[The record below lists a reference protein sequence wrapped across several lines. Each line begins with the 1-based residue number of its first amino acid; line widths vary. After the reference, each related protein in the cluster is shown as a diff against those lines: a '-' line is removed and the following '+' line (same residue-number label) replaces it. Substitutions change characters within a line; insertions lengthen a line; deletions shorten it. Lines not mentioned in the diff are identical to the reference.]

1 MKTRAAVQE
10 YNHSNISIGGTTMNG
25 VHDMGGMHGFGPV
38 KREEHEQPF
47 HAEWEKIVFAINR
60 VSGSQGLYDIDE
72 SRYGI
77 ERMKPGQ
84 YLTSS
89 YYERW
94 LDSAIRN
101 LTEKGI
107 IDRAELDQWIERIS
121 ADPSTPL
128 PESPSPDVAERLAG
142 RIRAG
147 RNYRREDAPPRF
159 QVGDAVCTR
168 NIHPRGHTRLPRYAR
183 GKRGVIAAVHGTYV
197 FPDTNATGQGEQP
210 QPLYNVRFKSSELW
224 SNAAEPNT
232 SVGLDLWE
240 SYLEPNEPVQA

>member
-1 MKTRAAVQE
+1 
-10 YNHSNISIGGTTMNG
+10 MNG
-25 VHDMGGMHGFGPV
+25 IHDMGGMHGFGRV
-38 KREEHEQPF
+38 KREEHEPVF
-47 HAEWEKIVFAINR
+47 HSEWEKTVFAINR
-60 VSGSQGLYDIDE
+60 VSGAQGLYNIDE

-77 ERMKPGQ
+77 ERMDPGQ
-84 YLTSS
+84 YLTSK

-107 IDRAELDQWIERIS
+107 IDRADLDQWIDRFT

-128 PESPSPDVAERLAG
+128 PEPAGPDVAAKLAER
-142 RIRAG
+142 IKSG
-147 RNYRREDAPPRF
+147 RNYKRDGGTPQF
-159 QVGDAVCTR
+159 QVGDAVRTR

-183 GKRGVIAAVHGTYV
+183 GKQGVIAAVQGTYV

-210 QPLYNVRFKSSELW
+210 QPLYNVRFKSNTLW

-240 SYLEPNEPVQA
+240 SYLEPIDSYAAEKGDQ